1 MGEYGKRGTEY
12 VLGGESIYVDQEFL
26 VATLMATIIVLK
38 EISGNEDTDV
48 VIEKLAEQI
57 YDQILNNKSG
67 NTEDRTSESS
77 E

>member
-1 MGEYGKRGTEY
+1 MTEYGKRGKEY
-12 VLGGESIYVDQEFL
+12 NFSGESIHIDQEFL

-38 EISGNEDTDV
+38 EISGNEETDV

-57 YDQILNNKSG
+57 YEQILNGESG
-67 NTEDRTSESS
+67 NTEDRTSESG